1 MYDASLIF
9 YLGLRA
15 QTCSTVDECYSWQ
28 AGVNAYFFS
37 AATLGRRDDP
47 RTLAARERC
56 LRLIKHC
63 AWPDWG
69 LESRRDS
76 RGLFG
81 GRVPVVRARGG
92 AVVELQPNAV
102 GDEIADNY
110 RHRRYRRGRNLVGG

>member
-47 RTLAARERC
+47 RILAARERC

-81 GRVPVVRARGG
+81 TAF
-92 AVVELQPNAV
+92 NAKS
-102 GDEIADNY
+102 ALPSAL
-110 RHRRYRRGRNLVGG
+110 RRQNDAEYN

>member
-47 RTLAARERC
+47 RILAARLPSADQTLC
-56 LRLIKHC
+56 VASL
-63 AWPDWG
+63 G
-69 LESRRDS
+69 LESRRDFA
-76 RGLFG
+76 RPFE
-81 GRVPVVRARGG
+81 GRVPGVRARGG
-92 AVVELQPNAV
+92 AVVELQPNAA

-110 RHRRYRRGRNLVGG
+110 RHRRYRRGRNLVGR